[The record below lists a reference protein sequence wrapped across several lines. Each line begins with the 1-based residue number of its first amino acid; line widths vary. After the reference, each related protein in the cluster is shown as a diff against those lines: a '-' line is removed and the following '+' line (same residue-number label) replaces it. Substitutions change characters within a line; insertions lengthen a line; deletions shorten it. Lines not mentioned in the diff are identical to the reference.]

1 MKTFILIALLL
12 LTVGCNPKFKYE
24 YIEENEKLKV
34 QVADLERKL
43 RIALH
48 VNTCWARSK
57 ALTSKASEKEF
68 KMVGMYDKDT
78 NIYADL
84 RVFSLKEV
92 KDINGKVFKTWI
104 VDELTGFDDI
114 IEGQYYKIPCN
125 TVR

>member
-1 MKTFILIALLL
+1 MKTFILIAVLL
-12 LTVGCNPKFKYE
+12 LTVGCNHNFKNE
-24 YIEENEKLKV
+24 RIDENQNLKK

-78 NIYADL
+78 DTYADL
-84 RVFSLKEV
+84 RVFSLKKV
-92 KDINGKVFKTWI
+92 KDINGKVFKTWE
-104 VDELTGFDDI
+104 VDELTSFDD

-125 TVR
+125 TGR